1 MVTIQGHDVEVLG
14 ITFIFADRSN
24 LGGDE
29 VSGQVLSGGSC
40 EDAMDGNPEYG
51 GEEIEDLALWSSLV
65 G

>member
-51 GEEIEDLALWSSLV
+51 GEEIEYLAL
-65 G
+65 